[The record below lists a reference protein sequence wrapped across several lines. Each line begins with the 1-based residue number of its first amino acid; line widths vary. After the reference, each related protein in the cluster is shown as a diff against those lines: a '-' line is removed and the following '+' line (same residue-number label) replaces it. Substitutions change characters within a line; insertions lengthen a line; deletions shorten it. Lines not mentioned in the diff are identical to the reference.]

1 MLGLNSIMIGVLAVA
16 LGGGY
21 LYYKNNEEQK
31 ARLIAEMAI
40 KETQIALQEKAL
52 KQAEEDRILMDEVI
66 TDLNNKFGAAQDDY
80 DNLIKKFNKVSKH
93 FGTRDIGKLAENKP
107 GPIGKVITNASKNV
121 LRCFEIL
128 SGSPLTVKELNA
140 TKPSQINSECPSIAN
155 PNYHPKED

>member
-52 KQAEEDRILMDEVI
+52 KQADRKAHV
-66 TDLNNKFGAAQDDY
+66 
-80 DNLIKKFNKVSKH
+80 
-93 FGTRDIGKLAENKP
+93 
-107 GPIGKVITNASKNV
+107 
-121 LRCFEIL
+121 
-128 SGSPLTVKELNA
+128 
-140 TKPSQINSECPSIAN
+140 
-155 PNYHPKED
+155 